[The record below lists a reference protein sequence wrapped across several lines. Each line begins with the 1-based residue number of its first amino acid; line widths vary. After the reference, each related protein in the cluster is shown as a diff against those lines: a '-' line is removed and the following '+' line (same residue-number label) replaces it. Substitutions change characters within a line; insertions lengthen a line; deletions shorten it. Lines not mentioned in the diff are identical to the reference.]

1 MKTYL
6 QNIYSASSENTFFR
20 KAQQFITS
28 KIKSDFRF
36 VYLGSFFL
44 LLLSSCNQNQNAD
57 AQELDSNQVPLEMVA
72 QNVALQYPS
81 LTSLDNP
88 DEDSEEK
95 NRFLLTLLVQA
106 LTQQHYQPL
115 ALDDDF
121 AAKTFDLFLKRMD
134 NNKRYFTQADFKK
147 IEAQKNLIDDQ
158 AMQGDYSFFN
168 TAYEIFEERLKESEE
183 ISTEILKTPFDFTQK
198 EMVELD
204 GDKATYAKDEAEQKE
219 VWRKLLKYQVM
230 VRLDDLIQAEE
241 KKEKESKEKKEGK
254 TNEVYKPKSVTELEV
269 EARERVQKNQ
279 DEFFKRMYRLEKKD
293 WRNLYLNSITSAYDP
308 HTEYYPPKDKENFDI
323 QFSGQFEGIGATL
336 QEREGE
342 IKVMNIVPG
351 SASWKQGDLK
361 EGDII
366 QKVAQADD
374 EPVSIID
381 MPLDDAVQL
390 IRGKKGSEVR
400 LTVKKVDGTTKV
412 IPIIRD
418 VVILAE
424 TYAKSVV
431 LEPQEGKKIGYIKL
445 PSFYSNF
452 QDKNGRTSSKD
463 MKEELIKLNEA
474 NVESLILDL
483 RNNGGG
489 SLGDVID
496 IVGLFIETG
505 PVVQVKARGSLPQ
518 VYKDNNEEVVF
529 DKPLIVLV
537 NEFSASASEIFAAA
551 VQDYNRGIVVGSPTF
566 GKGSVQNF
574 LDLDRVLSDEY
585 ASIKPLGALKLT
597 IQKYYRINGG
607 ATQLKGVVPDI
618 ILPDMYSYIDFG
630 EEQEPYAL
638 KWDEIKK
645 AKYQQWSPKYKL
657 DKVQKDTEKRILKDN
672 IFMSIDENAKRLNKR
687 RNETL
692 YSLNLKEYQ
701 TLQRTLEEESKK
713 YENLVKSDETLKITA
728 LKKDLLENKSDTIKQ
743 ASFEKF
749 GKELQKDIHLQEAIR
764 IMNQVQ

>member
-6 QNIYSASSENTFFR
+6 KNIYSDIEKEESSLFQ
-20 KAQQFITS
+20 KAKQSITS
-28 KIKSDFRF
+28 KLKSTAKFT
-36 VYLGSFFL
+36 YLSAFAL
-44 LLLSSCNQNQNAD
+44 LLLSSCNQNQTSAD
-57 AQELDSNQVPLEMVA
+57 AQELDSNQVPMEMVA

-81 LTSLDNP
+81 LTALDDP
-88 DEDSEEK
+88 DEDNEEK

-106 LTQQHYQPL
+106 LTAQHYQPL

-134 NNKRYFTQADFKK
+134 NNKRYFTQEDFKK

-158 AMQGDYSFFN
+158 AMQGDYAFFN
-168 TAYEIFEERLKESEE
+168 AAYEIFEQRLKESEE
-183 ISTEILKTPFDFTQK
+183 ISTEVLANPFDFTKK
-198 EMVELD
+198 ENIELD
-204 GDKATYAKDEAEQKE
+204 GDKSVYAKDESEQKE

-230 VRLDDLIQAEE
+230 VRLDDLLQAEE
-241 KKEKESKEKKEGK
+241 KKEKDEEG
-254 TNEVYKPKSVTELEV
+254 YKAKSLAELEKA
-269 EARERVQKNQ
+269 ARQGVQKSQ
-279 DEFFKRMYRLEKKD
+279 AEFFKRMYRLKKKD

-308 HTEYYPPKDKENFDI
+308 HTEYYPPKDKKNFDI

-366 QKVAQADD
+366 QKVAQGDG

-400 LTVKKVDGTTKV
+400 LTVKKVDGTIKV

-418 VVILAE
+418 VVVLAE
-424 TYAKSVV
+424 TYAKSAI
-431 LEPQEGKKIGYIKL
+431 LEPQKGKKIGYIKL
-445 PSFYSNF
+445 PSFYANF
-452 QDKNGRTSSKD
+452 QDKNGRTSAND
-463 MKEELIKLNEA
+463 MKEELEKLNDE
-474 NVESLILDL
+474 NVEGLILDL

-489 SLGDVID
+489 SLADVIK
-496 IVGLFIETG
+496 IVGHFIETG
-505 PVVQVKARGSLPQ
+505 PVVQVRQRGSLPQ
-518 VYKDNNEEVVF
+518 VYSDTDKEVVF
-529 DKPLIVLV
+529 DKSLIVLV

-574 LDLDRVLSDEY
+574 MDLDRVLGNEY
-585 ASIKPLGALKLT
+585 DNIKPLGALKLT

-618 ILPDMYSYIDFG
+618 TLPDMYSYIDFG

-645 AKYQQWSPKYKL
+645 AKYKEWTPSYKL
-657 DKVQKDTEKRILKDN
+657 DKVQKETDKRVSKDD
-672 IFMSIDENAKRLNKR
+672 IFSSIDENAKRLKKR

-692 YSLNLKEYQ
+692 YSLNLEEYRA
-701 TLQRTLEEESKK
+701 LQRTLEAESKK
-713 YENLVKSDETLKITA
+713 YENLAKADETLKIFA
-728 LKKDLLENKSDTIKQ
+728 VKKDLAENKADTVKQ

-749 GKELQKDIHLQEAIR
+749 EKELKKDVHLQEAIR

>member
-1 MKTYL
+1 MKTYR
-6 QNIYSASSENTFFR
+6 QNIYSIIQNFDKSENTLFQ
-20 KAQQFITS
+20 KAKQSINN
-28 KIKSDFRF
+28 KVKSSFRF
-36 VYLGSFFL
+36 GYLSGFAL
-44 LLLSSCNQNQNAD
+44 LVLSSCNQNPATAD
-57 AQELDSNQVPLEMVA
+57 AQELDSNQIPMEMVA
-72 QNVALQYPS
+72 QNVALQYPN
-81 LTSLDNP
+81 LATLDDP
-88 DEDSEEK
+88 DEDNEEK
-95 NRFLLTLLVQA
+95 NKFLLTLLVQA

-134 NNKRYFTQADFKK
+134 NSKRYFTVDDFKK
-147 IEAQKNLIDDQ
+147 IEEQKNLIDDQ
-158 AMQGDYSFFN
+158 AMQGDYAFFN
-168 TAYEIFEERLKESEE
+168 TAYNIFEKRLKESEE
-183 ISTEILKTPFDFTQK
+183 ISTEILKNPFDFTK
-198 EMVELD
+198 NESIELD
-204 GDKATYAKDEAEQKE
+204 AEKTVYAKDETEQKD

-230 VRLDDLIQAEE
+230 VRLDDLLQAEE
-241 KKEKESKEKKEGK
+241 KKEKDEKG
-254 TNEVYKPKSVTELEV
+254 YKAKSVTELEKT
-269 EARERVQKNQ
+269 AREGVQKNQ
-279 DEFFKRMYRLEKKD
+279 NEFFKRMYRLKKKD

-342 IKVMNIVPG
+342 IKVMAIVPG

-366 QKVAQADD
+366 QKVAQGDA
-374 EPVSIID
+374 EPVSILD

-400 LTVKKVDGTTKV
+400 LTVKKVDGTTKIV
-412 IPIIRD
+412 PIIRD

-431 LEPQEGKKIGYIKL
+431 LEPQKGKKIGYIKL

-452 QDKNGRTSSKD
+452 QDKNGRTSSRD
-463 MKEELIKLNEA
+463 MKEELIKLNGE

-505 PVVQVKARGSLPQ
+505 PVVQVKGRGGLPQ
-518 VYKDNNEEVVF
+518 VYSDMDKEVVF

-551 VQDYNRGIVVGSPTF
+551 IQDYNRGIVVGSPTF

-574 LDLDRVLSDEY
+574 LDLDRVLGKEY
-585 ASIKPLGALKLT
+585 DNIKPLGALKLT

-607 ATQLKGVVPDI
+607 ATQLKGVIPDI
-618 ILPDMYSYIDFG
+618 TLPDLYSYIDFG

-638 KWDEIKK
+638 KWDEIRK
-645 AKYQQWSPKYKL
+645 AKYEEWSPKYKL
-657 DKVQKDTEKRILKDN
+657 DKVQKETEKRVSKDAT
-672 IFMSIDENAKRLNKR
+672 FSSIDENAKRLNQR

-692 YSLNLKEYQ
+692 YSLNLVEYRA
-701 TLQRTLEEESKK
+701 LQRTLEAESKK
-713 YENLVKSDETLKITA
+713 YENLVKSDETLKIIA
-728 LKKDLLENKSDTIKQ
+728 LKQDLAENKADTVKQ
-743 ASFEKF
+743 SSFDKF
-749 GKELQKDIHLQEAIR
+749 GKELKKDIHLQEAIR
-764 IMNQVQ
+764 IMSQVQ

>member
-6 QNIYSASSENTFFR
+6 KNIYSDTSLTEDTPFQ
-20 KAQQFITS
+20 KAKHSIHS
-28 KIKSDFRF
+28 KIKSTFRF
-36 VYLGSFFL
+36 GYLSAFAL
-44 LLLSSCNQNQNAD
+44 LTLSSCNQNQTAD
-57 AQELDSNQVPLEMVA
+57 AQELDSSQIPMETVA

-81 LTSLDNP
+81 LTTLDNP
-88 DEDSEEK
+88 DEDNEEK

-121 AAKTFDLFLKRMD
+121 AGKTFDLFLKRMD
-134 NNKRYFTQADFKK
+134 NNKRYFTQEDFKK
-147 IEAQKNLIDDQ
+147 IETQKNLIDDQ
-158 AMQGDYSFFN
+158 AMQGDYGFFN
-168 TAYEIFEERLKESEE
+168 TAYEIFEKRLKESEE
-183 ISTEILKTPFDFTQK
+183 ISTEILKKPFDFNKNETI
-198 EMVELD
+198 ELD
-204 GDKATYAKDEAEQKE
+204 GDKSDYAKNTKAQKE

-230 VRLDDLIQAEE
+230 VRLDNLLKAEE
-241 KKEKESKEKKEGK
+241 KKETDEKG
-254 TNEVYKPKSVTELEV
+254 YKAKSLAQLEKD
-269 EARERVQKNQ
+269 AREAVQKNQ
-279 DEFFKRMYRLEKKD
+279 NEFFKRMYRLKKKD

-342 IKVMNIVPG
+342 IKVTAIVPG

-366 QKVAQADD
+366 QKVAQGDD

-400 LTVKKVDGTTKV
+400 LTVKKVDGMIKI
-412 IPIIRD
+412 IPIVRD

-431 LEPQEGKKIGYIKL
+431 LEPQKGKKIGYIKL

-452 QDKNGRTSSKD
+452 QDKNGRTSSRD
-463 MKEELIKLNEA
+463 MKEELLKLNEE

-496 IVGLFIETG
+496 IVGLFIEKG
-505 PVVQVKARGSLPQ
+505 PVVQVKARGSLPK
-518 VYKDNNEEVVF
+518 VYSDTDKTVVF

-574 LDLDRVLSDEY
+574 LDLDRVLGKEY
-585 ASIKPLGALKLT
+585 ESIKPLGALKLT

-618 ILPDMYSYIDFG
+618 TLPDMYSYIDFG

-638 KWDEIKK
+638 KWDEVRK
-645 AKYQQWSPKYKL
+645 AKYQEWSPKYKL
-657 DKVQKDTEKRILKDN
+657 AKVQKDTEKRVSKDAT
-672 IFMSIDENAKRLNKR
+672 FSSIDENAKRLNKR
-687 RNETL
+687 RNETV
-692 YSLNLKEYQ
+692 YSLNLDEYR
-701 TLQRTLEEESKK
+701 TLQRTLEGESKK
-713 YENLVKSDETLKITA
+713 YENLSKSDETLKIIA
-728 LKKDLLENKSDTIKQ
+728 LKKDLAENKADTVKQ

-749 GKELQKDIHLQEAIR
+749 EKELKKDTHLQEAIR

>member
-1 MKTYL
+1 MKTSL
-6 QNIYSASSENTFFR
+6 KNIYSDTTDVSALERAKVSIHT
-20 KAQQFITS
+20 KL
-28 KIKSDFRF
+28 KSAFRF
-36 VYLGSFFL
+36 GYLGAFAL
-44 LLLSSCNQNQNAD
+44 LTLSSCGQSQKTAE
-57 AQELDSNQVPLEMVA
+57 AEELDSSQVPIEMVA

-81 LTSLDNP
+81 LTTLDNP

-121 AAKTFDLFLKRMD
+121 AGKTFDLFLTRMD
-134 NNKRYFTQADFKK
+134 NNKRYFTKDDFKK
-147 IEAQKNLIDDQ
+147 IEAQKNQIDEQ
-158 AMQGDYSFFN
+158 AMQGDYTFFN

-183 ISTEILKTPFDFTQK
+183 ISKEVLSQPFDFSK
-198 EMVELD
+198 NESIELD
-204 GDKATYAKDEAEQKE
+204 GDKTNYAADKAEQKDR
-219 VWRKLLKYQVM
+219 WRKLLKYQVM
-230 VRLDDLIQAEE
+230 VRLDDLLLAEE
-241 KKEKESKEKKEGK
+241 KKAKEEEGY
-254 TNEVYKPKSVTELEV
+254 TAKSVEELEKD
-269 EARERVQKNQ
+269 ARERVQKNQ
-279 DEFFKRMYRLEKKD
+279 DEFFKRMYRLKKKD

-342 IKVMNIVPG
+342 IKVMAIVPG
-351 SASWKQGDLK
+351 SASWKQGELK

-366 QKVAQADD
+366 QKVAQGDE

-400 LTVKKVDGTTKV
+400 LTVKKVDGTTKI

-424 TYAKSVV
+424 TYAKSAV
-431 LEPQEGKKIGYIKL
+431 LEPQKGKKIGYIKL
-445 PSFYSNF
+445 PSFYADFRN
-452 QDKNGRTSSKD
+452 QNGRNSSSD
-463 MKEELIKLNEA
+463 MKEELEKLNDE
-474 NVESLILDL
+474 NVEGLILDL

-489 SLGDVID
+489 SLADVIK
-496 IVGLFIETG
+496 IVGHFIETG
-505 PVVQVKARGSLPQ
+505 PVVQVKQRGSLPQ
-518 VYKDNNEEVVF
+518 VYSDNDKEVVF

-574 LDLDRVLSDEY
+574 MDLDRVLGNDY
-585 ASIKPLGALKLT
+585 DNIKPLGALKLT

-618 ILPDMYSYIDFG
+618 TLPDMYSYIDFG

-638 KWDEIKK
+638 KWDEIREARYKE
-645 AKYQQWSPKYKL
+645 WNPSYKL
-657 DKVQKDTEKRILKDN
+657 SKVQEDTKKRVSKDG
-672 IFMSIDENAKRLNKR
+672 IFSSIDENAKRLKKR
-687 RNETL
+687 RDETL
-692 YSLNLKEYQ
+692 YSLNLEEYR
-701 TLQRTLEEESKK
+701 TLQRQLEEESKK
-713 YENLVKSDETLKITA
+713 YENLAKADETLKIFA
-728 LKKDLLENKSDTIKQ
+728 VKKDLKEIESDTVKQ
-743 ASFEKF
+743 ASFDKF
-749 GKELQKDIHLQEAIR
+749 EKELKKDIHLQEAIR

>member
-1 MKTYL
+1 MKTYR
-6 QNIYSASSENTFFR
+6 QNIYSIIQNFDKSEPTLFQ
-20 KAQQFITS
+20 KAKQSINN
-28 KIKSDFRF
+28 KIKSSIRF
-36 VYLGSFFL
+36 GYLSGFAL
-44 LLLSSCNQNQNAD
+44 LVLASCNQNPATAD
-57 AQELDSNQVPLEMVA
+57 AQELDSNQIPMEMVA
-72 QNVALQYPS
+72 QNVALQYPN
-81 LTSLDNP
+81 LATLDDP
-88 DEDSEEK
+88 DEDNEEK
-95 NRFLLTLLVQA
+95 NKFLLTLLVQA
-106 LTQQHYQPL
+106 LTAQHYQPL

-134 NNKRYFTQADFKK
+134 NSKRYFTVDDFKK
-147 IEAQKNLIDDQ
+147 IEEQKNLIDDQ
-158 AMQGDYSFFN
+158 AMQGDYAFFN
-168 TAYEIFEERLKESEE
+168 TAYDIFEKRLKESEE
-183 ISTEILKTPFDFTQK
+183 ISTEILKNPFDFTKK
-198 EMVELD
+198 ETIELD
-204 GDKATYAKDEAEQKE
+204 AEKTVYAKDETEQKD
-219 VWRKLLKYQVM
+219 VWRKLLKYQAM
-230 VRLDDLIQAEE
+230 VRLDDLLQAEE
-241 KKEKESKEKKEGK
+241 KKEKDEKG
-254 TNEVYKPKSVTELEV
+254 YKAKSLTELEKT
-269 EARERVQKNQ
+269 AREGVQKNQ
-279 DEFFKRMYRLEKKD
+279 NEFFKRMYRLKKKD

-366 QKVAQADD
+366 QKVAQGDA
-374 EPVSIID
+374 EPVSILD

-400 LTVKKVDGTTKV
+400 LTVKKVDGTTKI

-431 LEPQEGKKIGYIKL
+431 LEPQKGKKIGYIKL

-452 QDKNGRTSSKD
+452 QDKNGRTSSRD
-463 MKEELIKLNEA
+463 MKEELIKLNAE

-489 SLGDVID
+489 SLGDVIE

-505 PVVQVKARGSLPQ
+505 PVVQVKGRGGLPQ
-518 VYKDNNEEVVF
+518 VYSDNDKEVVF

-551 VQDYNRGIVVGSPTF
+551 IQDYNRGIVVGSPTF

-574 LDLDRVLSDEY
+574 MDLDKVLGNEY
-585 ASIKPLGALKLT
+585 DNIKPLGALKLT

-618 ILPDMYSYIDFG
+618 TLPDMYSYIDFG

-638 KWDEIKK
+638 KWDEIRK
-645 AKYQQWSPKYKL
+645 AKYEEWLPKYKL
-657 DKVQKDTEKRILKDN
+657 DKVQKDTEKRVSKDAT
-672 IFMSIDENAKRLNKR
+672 FSSIDENAKRLNQR

-692 YSLNLKEYQ
+692 YSLNLVEYRA
-701 TLQRTLEEESKK
+701 LQRTLEEESKK
-713 YENLVKSDETLKITA
+713 YENLVKADETLKIIA
-728 LKKDLLENKSDTIKQ
+728 LKKDLAENKADTVKQ
-743 ASFEKF
+743 SSFDKF
-749 GKELQKDIHLQEAIR
+749 GKELKKDIHLQEAIR
-764 IMNQVQ
+764 IMSQVQ

>member
-6 QNIYSASSENTFFR
+6 KNIYPTTESGTTLFQKTKQS
-20 KAQQFITS
+20 IHS
-28 KIKSDFRF
+28 KIKSTFKF
-36 VYLGSFFL
+36 GYLSAFAL
-44 LLLSSCNQNQNAD
+44 LVLSSCNQNQTNLE
-57 AQELDSNQVPLEMVA
+57 AQELDSNQVPMEMVA

-81 LTSLDNP
+81 LATLDNP
-88 DEDSEEK
+88 DEDNEEK

-121 AAKTFDLFLKRMD
+121 AGKTFDLFLKRMD
-134 NNKRYFTQADFKK
+134 NNKRYFTVEDFEK

-158 AMQGDYSFFN
+158 ALQGDYTFFN
-168 TAYEIFEERLKESEE
+168 TAYEIFEQRLKESEE
-183 ISTEILKTPFDFTQK
+183 ISTEILQKPFDFTK
-198 EMVELD
+198 NETIELD
-204 GDKATYAKDEAEQKE
+204 GDKATYAKDKKEQKE

-230 VRLDDLIQAEE
+230 VRLDDLLQAQEKEQE
-241 KKEKESKEKKEGK
+241 KKPEDRKEGF
-254 TNEVYKPKSVTELEV
+254 EVKSMEELEAD
-269 EARERVQKNQ
+269 ARERVQKNQ
-279 DEFFKRMYRLEKKD
+279 NEFFKRMYRLKKKD

-351 SASWKQGDLK
+351 SASWKQGELK

-366 QKVAQADD
+366 QKVAQGDE

-400 LTVKKVDGTTKV
+400 LTVKKVDGIIKV

-418 VVILAE
+418 VVVLAE

-431 LEPQEGKKIGYIKL
+431 LEPQKGKKIGYIKL

-452 QDKNGRTSSKD
+452 QDKNGRTSSRD
-463 MKEELIKLNEA
+463 MKEELIKLNES

-505 PVVQVKARGSLPQ
+505 PVVQVKSRGAMPK
-518 VYKDNNEEVVF
+518 VYSDNDKEVVF

-574 LDLDRVLSDEY
+574 LDLDRVLGEEY

-618 ILPDMYSYIDFG
+618 TLPDMYSYIDFG

-638 KWDEIKK
+638 KWDEIRK
-645 AKYQQWSPKYKL
+645 AKYKEWSPNYKL
-657 DKVQKDTEKRILKDN
+657 DKVQKATDKRVMKN
-672 IFMSIDENAKRLNKR
+672 SIFSSIDENAQRLNKR

-692 YSLNLKEYQ
+692 YSLNLQEYRD
-701 TLQRTLEEESKK
+701 LQRTLEKESKK
-713 YENLVKSDETLKITA
+713 YENLVEADETLKISA
-728 LKKDLLENKSDTIKQ
+728 LKKDLEENKADTVKQ

-749 GKELQKDIHLQEAIR
+749 EKELKKDIHLQEAIR

>member
-1 MKTYL
+1 MKSFL
-6 QNIYSASSENTFFR
+6 KDIYSIHRGN
-20 KAQQFITS
+20 KTS
-28 KIKSDFRF
+28 FSKLKSTLKFSYVGAF
-36 VYLGSFFL
+36 VL
-44 LLLSSCNQNQNAD
+44 LALSSCNQDQMVAE
-57 AQELDSNQVPLEMVA
+57 AQELDSSQVPIEVVA

-81 LTSLDNP
+81 LTTLDNP
-88 DEDSEEK
+88 DEDNEERNK
-95 NRFLLTLLVQA
+95 FLLTLLVQA

-121 AAKTFDLFLKRMD
+121 AGKTFDLFLKRMD
-134 NNKRYFTQADFKK
+134 NNKRYFTQEDFEK
-147 IEAQKNLIDDQ
+147 IGLQKNLIDDQ
-158 AMQGDYSFFN
+158 VLQGDYIFFN

-183 ISTEILKTPFDFTQK
+183 ISNEILKTPFDFTKQ
-198 EMVELD
+198 ETIELD
-204 GDKATYAKDEAEQKE
+204 GDKTSYAKDKEEQKE

-230 VRLDDLIQAEE
+230 VRLDDLLQEEE
-241 KKEKESKEKKEGK
+241 KKEKEEKG
-254 TNEVYKPKSVTELEV
+254 YKAKPLAELEK

-279 DEFFKRMYRLEKKD
+279 DEFFKRMYRLKKKD

-351 SASWKQGDLK
+351 SASWKQGELK

-366 QKVAQADD
+366 QKVAQGND
-374 EPVSIID
+374 EPISIID

-400 LTVKKVDGTTKV
+400 LTVKKVDGTIKV

-431 LEPQEGKKIGYIKL
+431 LEPQKGKKIGYIKL
-445 PSFYSNF
+445 PSFYANF
-452 QDKNGRTSSKD
+452 QDKNGRTSAND
-463 MKEELIKLNEA
+463 MKEELEKLNEE
-474 NVESLILDL
+474 NVEGLILDL

-489 SLGDVID
+489 SLADVIK
-496 IVGLFIETG
+496 IVGHFIETG
-505 PVVQVKARGSLPQ
+505 PVVQVRQRGSLPQ
-518 VYKDNNEEVVF
+518 VYSDNDKEVVF

-574 LDLDRVLSDEY
+574 LDFDRAISDEY
-585 ASIKPLGALKLT
+585 ENIKPLGALKLT

-645 AKYQQWSPKYKL
+645 AKYKEWSPTYKL
-657 DKVQKDTEKRILKDN
+657 DKVQKDTEKRVSKDAT
-672 IFMSIDENAKRLNKR
+672 FSSIDENAKRLNKR

-692 YSLNLKEYQ
+692 YSLNLEEYR

-713 YENLVKSDETLKITA
+713 YENLVKADESLKIIA
-728 LKKDLLENKSDTIKQ
+728 LKKDLMENKSDTVKQ

-749 GKELQKDIHLQEAIR
+749 EKELKKDIHLQEAIR

>member
-1 MKTYL
+1 M
-6 QNIYSASSENTFFR
+6 
-20 KAQQFITS
+20 
-28 KIKSDFRF
+28 
-36 VYLGSFFL
+36 SFFEQAKKSIYTKVKTTFKFGYLSAFAL
-44 LLLSSCNQNQNAD
+44 LTLSACNQDQNRAEAEELSS
-57 AQELDSNQVPLEMVA
+57 SQVPMEMVA

-81 LTSLDNP
+81 LTTLDNP

-121 AAKTFDLFLKRMD
+121 AGKTFDLFLTRMD
-134 NNKRYFTQADFKK
+134 NNKRYFTQSDFEK

-158 AMQGDYSFFN
+158 AMQGDYTFFN
-168 TAYEIFEERLKESEE
+168 TAYEIFEKRLKESEE
-183 ISTEILKTPFDFTQK
+183 ISTEVLSKPFDFTK
-198 EMVELD
+198 NETIELD
-204 GDKATYAKDEAEQKE
+204 GDKTQYAKDEAEQKDR
-219 VWRKLLKYQVM
+219 WRKLLKYQVM
-230 VRLDDLIQAEE
+230 VRLDDLLLAEE
-241 KKEKESKEKKEGK
+241 KKAKEEKGY
-254 TNEVYKPKSVTELEV
+254 TAKSIEELEKD
-269 EARERVQKNQ
+269 ARERVKKNQ
-279 DEFFKRMYRLEKKD
+279 DEFFKRMYRLKKKD
-293 WRNLYLNSITSAYDP
+293 WRHLFLNSITSAYDP

-342 IKVMNIVPG
+342 IKVMAIVPG
-351 SASWKQGDLK
+351 SASWKQGELK

-366 QKVAQADD
+366 QKVAQGED

-390 IRGKKGSEVR
+390 IRGKKGTEVR

-418 VVILAE
+418 VVVLAE
-424 TYAKSVV
+424 TYAKSAV
-431 LEPQEGKKIGYIKL
+431 LEPQKGKKIGYIKL
-445 PSFYSNF
+445 PSFYANF
-452 QDKNGRTSSKD
+452 QDKNGRTSSED
-463 MKEELIKLNEA
+463 MKTELEKLNQE
-474 NVESLILDL
+474 NVEGLILDL

-489 SLGDVID
+489 SLSDVIK
-496 IVGLFIETG
+496 IVGHFIETG
-505 PVVQVKARGSLPQ
+505 PVVQVRQRGSMPQ
-518 VYKDNNEEVVF
+518 VYSDNDKEVVF

-574 LDLDRVLSDEY
+574 MDFDRVIGNEY
-585 ASIKPLGALKLT
+585 ENIKPLGALKLT

-618 ILPDMYSYIDFG
+618 TLPDMYSYIDFG

-645 AKYQQWSPKYKL
+645 ARYKEWNPTYKL
-657 DKVQKDTEKRILKDN
+657 EKVQTETNKRVSKNDT
-672 IFMSIDENAKRLNKR
+672 FSSIDENAKRLKKR
-687 RNETL
+687 RDETL
-692 YSLNLKEYQ
+692 YSLNLEEYR
-701 TLQRTLEEESKK
+701 TLQRQLEEESKK
-713 YENLVKSDETLKITA
+713 YENLVKSDETLKIFA
-728 LKKDLLENKSDTIKQ
+728 VKKDLEEIKADTVKQ
-743 ASFEKF
+743 ASFDKF
-749 GKELQKDIHLQEAIR
+749 EKELKKDIHLQEAIR

>member
-6 QNIYSASSENTFFR
+6 QYIYSDTSE
-20 KAQQFITS
+20 KALFQKAKQSINN
-28 KIKSDFRF
+28 KIKSSIRF
-36 VYLGSFFL
+36 GYLSAFSL
-44 LLLSSCNQNQNAD
+44 LVLSSCNQNQNAE
-57 AQELDSNQVPLEMVA
+57 AQELDSNQIPMEMVA

-81 LTSLDNP
+81 LTNLDNP
-88 DEDSEEK
+88 DEDNEEK
-95 NRFLLTLLVQA
+95 NKFLLTLLVQA
-106 LTQQHYQPL
+106 LTAQHYQPL

-134 NNKRYFTQADFKK
+134 NNKRYFTQEDFKK

-158 AMQGDYSFFN
+158 AMQGDYAFFN
-168 TAYEIFEERLKESEE
+168 AAYEIFEKRLKESEE
-183 ISTEILKTPFDFTQK
+183 ISTEILATPFDFTK
-198 EMVELD
+198 NETIELD
-204 GDKATYAKDEAEQKE
+204 GEKTSYAKDETEQKD
-219 VWRKLLKYQVM
+219 VWRKLLKYQAM
-230 VRLDDLIQAEE
+230 VRLDDLLLAEE
-241 KKEKESKEKKEGK
+241 KKEKDEKG
-254 TNEVYKPKSVTELEV
+254 YKAKSLTELEKT
-269 EARERVQKNQ
+269 AREGVQKNQ
-279 DEFFKRMYRLEKKD
+279 NEFFKRMYRLQKKD

-366 QKVAQADD
+366 QKVAQGDA

-400 LTVKKVDGTTKV
+400 LTVKKVDGVIKV

-418 VVILAE
+418 VVVLAE

-431 LEPQEGKKIGYIKL
+431 LEPQKGKKIGYIKL

-505 PVVQVKARGSLPQ
+505 PVVQVRSRGSLPQ
-518 VYKDNNEEVVF
+518 VYSDNDKEVVF

-574 LDLDRVLSDEY
+574 MDLDRVLGQEY
-585 ASIKPLGALKLT
+585 DNIKPLGALKLT

-638 KWDEIKK
+638 KWDEVKK
-645 AKYQQWSPKYKL
+645 AKYQEWSPKYKL
-657 DKVQKDTEKRILKDN
+657 DKVQKETDKRVSQDVT
-672 IFMSIDENAKRLNKR
+672 FSSIDENAKRLNKR

-692 YSLNLKEYQ
+692 YSLNLQEYRA
-701 TLQRTLEEESKK
+701 LQRTLEAESKK
-713 YENLVKSDETLKITA
+713 YENLAKSDETLKIIA
-728 LKKDLLENKSDTIKQ
+728 LKKDLAENKADTVKQ

-749 GKELQKDIHLQEAIR
+749 GKELKKDIHLQETIR

>member
-1 MKTYL
+1 MRTYL
-6 QNIYSASSENTFFR
+6 KNIYSSTEKSEITLFQ
-20 KAQQFITS
+20 KAKQSINS
-28 KIKSDFRF
+28 KIKSTFRF
-36 VYLGSFFL
+36 GYMSAFAL
-44 LLLSSCNQNQNAD
+44 LALSSCNQNQTTAD
-57 AQELDSNQVPLEMVA
+57 AQELDSNQIPMEMVA
-72 QNVALQYPS
+72 QNVALQYPN
-81 LTSLDNP
+81 LATLDNP
-88 DEDSEEK
+88 DEDNEEK

-134 NNKRYFTQADFKK
+134 NNKRYFTQEDFKK

-158 AMQGDYSFFN
+158 AMQGDYAFFN
-168 TAYEIFEERLKESEE
+168 TAYEIFEKRLQESEV
-183 ISTEILKTPFDFTQK
+183 ISNEVLSSPFDFTKK
-198 EMVELD
+198 ETIELD
-204 GDKATYAKDEAEQKE
+204 GDKSVYAKDETEQKE

-230 VRLDDLIQAEE
+230 VRLDDLLLAEE
-241 KKEKESKEKKEGK
+241 KKEKDEKG
-254 TNEVYKPKSVTELEV
+254 YKAKSLAELEKT
-269 EARERVQKNQ
+269 AREGVQKNQ
-279 DEFFKRMYRLEKKD
+279 NEFFKRMYRLKKKD

-308 HTEYYPPKDKENFDI
+308 HTEYYPPKDKENFDL

-351 SASWKQGDLK
+351 SASWKQGELK

-366 QKVAQADD
+366 QKVAQGD
-374 EPVSIID
+374 EEAVSIID

-400 LTVKKVDGTTKV
+400 LTVKKVDGTIKI

-431 LEPQEGKKIGYIKL
+431 LEPQKGKKIGYIKL
-445 PSFYSNF
+445 PSFYANF

-463 MKEELIKLNEA
+463 MREELIKLNDE

-489 SLGDVID
+489 SLSDVID

-505 PVVQVKARGSLPQ
+505 PVVQVKARGGLPQ
-518 VYKDNNEEVVF
+518 VYSDNDKEVVF

-574 LDLDRVLSDEY
+574 MDLDRVLGNEY
-585 ASIKPLGALKLT
+585 ENIKPLGALKLT

-638 KWDEIKK
+638 QWDEIRK
-645 AKYQQWSPKYKL
+645 AKYKEWTPNYKL
-657 DKVQKDTEKRILKDN
+657 EKVQKDTEKRVSKDAT
-672 IFMSIDENAKRLNKR
+672 FSSIDENAKRLNKR

-692 YSLNLKEYQ
+692 YSLNLDEYRA
-701 TLQRTLEEESKK
+701 LQRTLEEESKK
-713 YENLVKSDETLKITA
+713 YENLIKSDETLKIIA
-728 LKKDLLENKSDTIKQ
+728 LKKDLAENKADTVKQ

-749 GKELQKDIHLQEAIR
+749 EKELKKDIYLQEAIR
-764 IMNQVQ
+764 IIHQVQ

>member
-6 QNIYSASSENTFFR
+6 QYIFFASSENTFFR

-57 AQELDSNQVPLEMVA
+57 AQELDSNQIPLEMVA
-72 QNVALQYPS
+72 QNVALQYPN
-81 LTSLDNP
+81 LTSLDDS

-204 GDKATYAKDEAEQKE
+204 GDKATYAKDEAEQRE

-241 KKEKESKEKKEGK
+241 KKEKQSKEKKEGK

-366 QKVAQADD
+366 QKVAQAED
-374 EPVSIID
+374 EPISIID

-431 LEPQEGKKIGYIKL
+431 LEPQKGKKIGYIKL